1 MQILLFPAGAAQSTA
16 GEGLALCGWDRSEGS
31 YHVTELP
38 MAGRGGFEWWGHG
51 WWLGSVLLRG
61 STEGIWAF
69 FGISGLKNAEM

>member
-31 YHVTELP
+31 YHIKELP
-38 MAGRGGFEWWGHG
+38 VAGRGGFEWWGHG

-69 FGISGLKNAEM
+69 LAFLG